1 MITPDDVLL
10 HMLQTGQITLTEYLK
25 TQELPSETINRLR
38 KAVDKYKTNKKKK

>member
-25 TQELPSETINRLR
+25 TQELPSEKINRIR
-38 KAVDKYKTNKKKK
+38 KAIKKYETDRK